1 MSATSNS
8 NNNDSGSPSNTGNA
22 SGESVTTPPPI
33 LTGKEPNRF
42 SATNKSARSGRK
54 ISLPWFR
61 QNSLTS
67 ASALSRQHTIDSPG
81 SYRYFKQVSE
91 NNAKVHIVSF
101 IIHIF
106 FVLLFLSQKKKS
118 VVFVIQRNELNEQ
131 FTKVILVCY

>member
-1 MSATSNS
+1 MSATSSS
-8 NNNDSGSPSNTGNA
+8 NNISSSSSSGSPGNA
-22 SGESVTTPPPI
+22 SGGGECVTAPI

-67 ASALSRQHTIDSPG
+67 SSALSRQHTIDSPG

-91 NNAKVHIVSF
+91 NNAKVDDCAFYSS
-101 IIHIF
+101 
-106 FVLLFLSQKKKS
+106 LLFFEVSLCL
-118 VVFVIQRNELNEQ
+118 IDCE
-131 FTKVILVCY
+131 